1 MCIFIQVPLF
11 LIFLFGSAGMHHF
24 RVRFEYEM
32 TKYGSGAPFGI
43 TPCHFH
49 ITLHI
54 IISIEYSVISNAS
67 SCPALLSTFCVLTC

>member
-1 MCIFIQVPLF
+1 
-11 LIFLFGSAGMHHF
+11 MHHF

-43 TPCHFH
+43 TPCHFR

-54 IISIEYSVISNAS
+54 IFSMEYSIISNAS
-67 SCPALLSTFCVLTC
+67 SCPALLSTLCSYVLSGLACRQEDGITYIRR